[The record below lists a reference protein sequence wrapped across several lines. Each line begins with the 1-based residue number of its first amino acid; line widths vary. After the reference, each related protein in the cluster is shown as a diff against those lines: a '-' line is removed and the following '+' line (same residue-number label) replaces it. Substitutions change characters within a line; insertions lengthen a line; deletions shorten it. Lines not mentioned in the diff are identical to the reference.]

1 MSKHTIHTS
10 VTNGKFEHEAE
21 ILEMAKRFEAKRCK
35 LVFTDS
41 AEEQR
46 TIDQN
51 KGLWR
56 WDKFLGNELGYTAK
70 EMHYAMCGE
79 IFGWYEFKGKGIP
92 RKTTRDLTKAEW
104 QDYIR
109 DYERIAGEQN
119 VVMPPFGK
127 EEQ

>member
-1 MSKHTIHTS
+1 MKHIIHTS
-10 VTNGKFEHEAE
+10 SDGKTFEHQAE
-21 ILEMAKRFEAKRCK
+21 MDEMPKRLPCRKVK
-35 LVFTDS
+35 IVYTDS

-119 VVMPPFGK
+119 VVMPPFG
-127 EEQ
+127 EGEQ